1 MSSNTDLLHQM
12 QDAIG
17 HIDSLY
23 PPDSHYADTA
33 RIGRELMDTHVGNSM
48 GYSNWREL
56 SAKELFRLAWAN
68 LVKHGESSMASK
80 YLFLSQSEVNEP
92 KEIIESDPIL
102 YHLSQAKGE
111 VEKQIREDPH
121 PGYINSLN
129 ETKKKINGAIIWR
142 KEGLEIMEEAK

>member
-23 PPDSHYADTA
+23 PPDSDYADTA

-56 SAKELFRLAWAN
+56 SAKELFLLASVVLFKAGSPS
-68 LVKHGESSMASK
+68 LGYK
-80 YLFLSQSEVNEP
+80 YLFLSQNDGNQS
-92 KEIIESDPIL
+92 KDIIESDPIL
-102 YHLSQAKGE
+102 YHLSQANGE
-111 VEKQIREDPH
+111 IEKQLSEDPH
-121 PGYINSLN
+121 PGYLNSLI
-129 ETKKKINGAIIWR
+129 ETKRKIKGAIIWR
-142 KEGLEIMEEAK
+142 KEGLEIKENA